1 MNMSDAS
8 ALRFYKLFGKLASA
22 AADVDTVSDLKLIKE
37 LLNEIAPMLR
47 LSRIAVRIY
56 RNPTE
61 ERFGRGETIICFDT
75 GIEGNAVHE
84 LRSVT
89 KLMSVVAMTVY
100 MDKSEPALSDDEFE
114 KTDLVARTVLAFIS
128 RSKCQE
134 MVKELAFYD
143 DDGFRNIR
151 SFFNYL
157 SWKGKP
163 GELNN
168 MSALNYNIR
177 HFSLVNEEF
186 GRNVGDKVLHA
197 HYKHISDMIGEAGMI
212 SRLGGDAFVCICQ
225 RSVLP
230 ELLEYLTEAEVT
242 FDQDGGTVSLTSSVG
257 VFNIP
262 DGYAVR
268 NPNDIMGKIM
278 HAYNIARN
286 GGHQNIVFFDDH
298 LLYERDYAK
307 RIQQHFPEALR
318 NREFHVFYQPKV
330 NINGEMCGAEALC
343 RWFRNGE
350 IVQPIKF
357 IPVLEETSDI
367 CKLDFFM
374 LEQVCRHIRK
384 WLDEGREVVRISVN
398 LSRKHMMDSNLLT
411 SIMEIIERYDI
422 PHEYIEI
429 ELTETNTDVEFKDL
443 QRIVGGLQKEKIYTS
458 VDDFGIGYSSLNLIR
473 VIPWNVIKV
482 DRSFLPC
489 DEENEDSV
497 CNIMLKHVVSMAKEM
512 GLECIVEGVET
523 PAQLEV
529 LRDNNCEL
537 AQGYLFDKPMPV
549 EEFEKR
555 LDMKRYAI

>member
-8 ALRFYKLFGKLASA
+8 ALQFYKLFGKLASA

-47 LSRIAVRIY
+47 LSRITVHIY

-61 ERFGRGETIICFDT
+61 ERFGRGETLICFDT
-75 GIEGNAVHE
+75 GVEGTAVHE

-89 KLMSVVAMTVY
+89 KLMSVTTMTVY
-100 MDKSEPALSDDEFE
+100 MDKNEPALSDDELE

-128 RSKCQE
+128 RSKCQD
-134 MVKELAFYD
+134 MVEELAFYD

-177 HFSLVNEEF
+177 HFSLVNEEY

-197 HYKHISDMIGEAGMI
+197 HYKHMSDMIGEAGMI
-212 SRLGGDAFVCICQ
+212 ARLGGDAFVCICK
-225 RSVLP
+225 RSVLS
-230 ELLEYLTEAEVT
+230 ELLEYLTEAEVP
-242 FDQDGGTVSLTSSVG
+242 FDQDGGSVSLTSSVG

-278 HAYNIARN
+278 QAYNIARN
-286 GGHQNIVFFDDH
+286 GGHKNIVFFDDH

-398 LSRKHMMDSNLLT
+398 LSRKHMMDSNLLS

-497 CNIMLKHVVSMAKEM
+497 CNIMFKHVVSMAKEM

>member
-37 LLNEIAPMLR
+37 LLNEITPMLR

-89 KLMSVVAMTVY
+89 KLMSVVVMTVY

-128 RSKCQE
+128 RSKCQD

-186 GRNVGDKVLHA
+186 GRNAGDKVLHA

-489 DEENEDSV
+489 GEENEDSV
-497 CNIMLKHVVSMAKEM
+497 CNIMFKHVVSMAKEM